1 MIKYY
6 ESMILIK
13 LIDQN
18 HDIRS
23 NRIQKHA
30 IVILNVKKLDVNQI

>member
-23 NRIQKHA
+23 NKNTEARHR
-30 IVILNVKKLDVNQI
+30 DS

>member
-18 HDIRS
+18 HDRLEETEYRS
-23 NRIQKHA
+23 TPS
-30 IVILNVKKLDVNQI
+30 